1 MKTKEELFN
10 ENIGL
15 VYKVINDKFKEFKG
29 TIHHDDIISEGYV
42 SLLRSIDNFDIN
54 KGCKF
59 STFAYMCIYSAI
71 NQYVYT
77 KIYQMK
83 KTTKY
88 TEGKKKKTVFL
99 MAEFSYYDSTDSGED
114 YLKYFEEFDK
124 GYEYVENKLMINS
137 MLIKLKQLENT
148 GRKGYRNLYEI
159 ISLKLQGKTT
169 REITKILNITQMT
182 VDRKYKLAID
192 SLKEYFEVA

>member
-15 VYKVINDKFKEFKG
+15 VYKVINDKFKDFKSTG
-29 TIHHDDIISEGYV
+29 HHDDIISEGYV
-42 SLLRSIDNFDIN
+42 SLLRATDNFDVN

-71 NQYVYT
+71 NQYIYT

-88 TEGKKKKTVFL
+88 TEGKKKKTIFL
-99 MAEFSYYDSTDSGED
+99 MAEFSYYDSADTGED
-114 YLKYFEEFDK
+114 YLKCFEEFDK
-124 GYEYVENKLMINS
+124 GYEYAENKLMINS

-148 GRKGYRNLYEI
+148 GQKRYRNLYEI
-159 ISLKLQGKTT
+159 ISLKLQGKTA
-169 REITKILNITQMT
+169 REITKILNISQMT

-192 SLKEYFEVA
+192 ALKEYFNAA

>member
-42 SLLRSIDNFDIN
+42 SLLRAIDNFNID

-83 KTTKY
+83 KTT
-88 TEGKKKKTVFL
+88 
-99 MAEFSYYDSTDSGED
+99 
-114 YLKYFEEFDK
+114 
-124 GYEYVENKLMINS
+124 
-137 MLIKLKQLENT
+137 
-148 GRKGYRNLYEI
+148 
-159 ISLKLQGKTT
+159 
-169 REITKILNITQMT
+169 
-182 VDRKYKLAID
+182 
-192 SLKEYFEVA
+192 